1 MLLWEIDRPLAQL
14 TEIYGFERAARAY
27 RASLE
32 AVDGLKK
39 LVRGLGVPCEMRD
52 RNSLYLA
59 AGDSSR
65 LLLEEHRLRQRA
77 GLPGEF
83 LDHASLLAEFGIAR
97 AAAIISPGAA
107 DSDPLQLA
115 RGLLELA
122 VTRGARLLAG
132 EAVAF
137 DAAGRSIGVQL
148 ENGREIEAKAVVLA
162 TGYVMPDIVKSS
174 VQISRRAGRSQRGR
188 SRRMS
193 GRTAR

>member
-132 EAVAF
+132 
-137 DAAGRSIGVQL
+137 
-148 ENGREIEAKAVVLA
+148 
-162 TGYVMPDIVKSS
+162 
-174 VQISRRAGRSQRGR
+174 
-188 SRRMS
+188 
-193 GRTAR
+193 